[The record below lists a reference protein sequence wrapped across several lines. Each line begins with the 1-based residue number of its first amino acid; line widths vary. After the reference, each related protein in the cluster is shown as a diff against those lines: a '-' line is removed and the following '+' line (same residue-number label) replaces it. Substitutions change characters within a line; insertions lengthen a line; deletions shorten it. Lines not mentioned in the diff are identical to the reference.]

1 MAIYFVILSFLFI
14 ASFSKVCGQKN
25 VNIKTGQHFAGD
37 KYACFVDSGRWVA
50 ADYFSVIFLLRF
62 RVSVFE
68 NIQFFIHRM
77 IYTALSV
84 INLER
89 TTKC

>member
-1 MAIYFVILSFLFI
+1 MAIYFVILSFYLLPRFPKYVDKKMSILKQVSISPGINMPALWIRADGWRQTIFLLF
-14 ASFSKVCGQKN
+14 
-25 VNIKTGQHFAGD
+25 
-37 KYACFVDSGRWVA
+37 
-50 ADYFSVIFLLRF
+50 FLLRF